1 MVKGLSISA
10 HQLRKMG
17 GYQDLHKKWLKTIL
31 ISFEMNLGENSC
43 LYQENRVA
51 ENYCS

>member
-1 MVKGLSISA
+1 
-10 HQLRKMG
+10 MG
-17 GYQDLHKKWLKTIL
+17 GYQDLHRKWLKAIL